1 MLKVNGNMKVEDI
14 FQELKEV
21 ANPED
26 AIHMKAYMKDQFEFL
41 GVKTPIRRKLSKVF
55 FKKNS
60 SPAIDWKF
68 IHQAWENPY
77 REMQYVV
84 LDYLKLKQKFLTSN
98 DLPKIKKLAQTKPW
112 WDTIDFL
119 CRSVGFIC
127 LHYPE
132 TKKFVLEWSRDEDFW
147 LRRLVIEHQLL
158 QKEETDVQLLEQI
171 LVNNLDQFEFF
182 INKAIGWALRDYSK
196 TNPDWVLEFIEKYK
210 DKLSKLSIKEGSKYL
225 LER

>member
-14 FQELKEV
+14 FQGLKEV
-21 ANPED
+21 ATPED
-26 AIHMKAYMKDQFEFL
+26 AIYMKSYIKDQFEFL
-41 GVKTPIRRKLSKVF
+41 GVKTPVRRKLSKVF

-147 LRRLVIEHQLL
+147 LRRLAIEHQLL

>member
-1 MLKVNGNMKVEDI
+1 MNDDMNAEDI
-14 FQELKEV
+14 FQNLKEV
-21 ANPED
+21 ANSDD
-26 AIHMKAYMKDQFEFL
+26 AVHMRAYMKNQFEFL

-60 SPAIDWKF
+60 SPAIYWKF

-84 LDYLKLKQKFLTSN
+84 LDYLQLKQKFLTSN

-119 CRSVGFIC
+119 CRTVGYIS

-147 LRRLVIEHQLL
+147 LRRLAIEHQLL
-158 QKEETDVQLLEQI
+158 QKEETDVQLLE
-171 LVNNLDQFEFF
+171 
-182 INKAIGWALRDYSK
+182 
-196 TNPDWVLEFIEKYK
+196 FIEKYK
-210 DKLSKLSIKEGSKYL
+210 DRLSKLSIKEGSRYL
-225 LER
+225 

>member
-26 AIHMKAYMKDQFEFL
+26 AIYMKAYMKDQFEFL
-41 GVKTPIRRKLSKVF
+41 GVKTPVRRKLSKVF

-60 SPAIDWKF
+60 SLAIDWKF
-68 IHQAWENPY
+68 IHQAWDNPY

-84 LDYLKLKQKFLTSN
+84 LDYLQLKQKALTPS

-119 CRSVGFIC
+119 CRSVGYIC

-147 LRRLVIEHQLL
+147 LRRLAIEHQLL

-171 LVNNLDQFEFF
+171 LINNLDQTEFF

-196 TNPDWVLEFIEKYK
+196 TNPDWVREFIEKYK
-210 DKLSKLSIKEGSKYL
+210 DRLSKLSIKEGSRYL
-225 LER
+225 

>member
-1 MLKVNGNMKVEDI
+1 MKVEDI
-14 FQELKEV
+14 FQGLKEV
-21 ANPED
+21 ATPED
-26 AIHMKAYMKDQFEFL
+26 AIYMKSYIKDQFEFL
-41 GVKTPIRRKLSKVF
+41 GVKTPVRRKLSKVF

-147 LRRLVIEHQLL
+147 LRRLAIEHQLL

>member
-1 MLKVNGNMKVEDI
+1 MKVEDI
-14 FQELKEV
+14 FQGLKEV

-41 GVKTPIRRKLSKVF
+41 GVKTPVRRKLSKVF

-68 IHQAWENPY
+68 IHQAWDNPY

-84 LDYLKLKQKFLTSN
+84 LDYLQLKQKALTPS

-119 CRSVGFIC
+119 CRSVGYIS

-132 TKKFVLEWSRDEDFW
+132 TKKIVLDWSRDKDFW
-147 LRRLVIEHQLL
+147 LRRIAIEHQLL

-171 LVNNLDQFEFF
+171 LINNLNQTEFF

-225 LER
+225 

>member
-14 FQELKEV
+14 FQGLKEV

-26 AIHMKAYMKDQFEFL
+26 AIHMKAYMKDQLEFL
-41 GVKTPIRRKLSKVF
+41 GVKTPVRRKLSKVF

-60 SPAIDWKF
+60 SLAIDWKF

-84 LDYLKLKQKFLTSN
+84 LDYLQLKQKALTPS

-119 CRSVGFIC
+119 CRSVGYIS

-132 TKKFVLEWSRDEDFW
+132 TKKIVLDWSRDKDFW
-147 LRRLVIEHQLL
+147 LRRIAIEHQLL

-171 LVNNLDQFEFF
+171 LINNLNQTEFF
-182 INKAIGWALRDYSK
+182 INKVIGWALRDYSK

-225 LER
+225 

>member
-14 FQELKEV
+14 FQGLKEV

-41 GVKTPIRRKLSKVF
+41 GVKTPVRRKLSKVF

-60 SPAIDWKF
+60 SLTIDWKF
-68 IHQAWENPY
+68 IHQAWDNPY

-84 LDYLKLKQKFLTSN
+84 LDYLQLKQKALTPS

-147 LRRLVIEHQLL
+147 LRRLAIEHQLL

-171 LVNNLDQFEFF
+171 LINNLNQTEFF

-225 LER
+225 

>member
-14 FQELKEV
+14 FQGLKEV

-26 AIHMKAYMKDQFEFL
+26 AIHMEAYMKDQFEFL

-60 SPAIDWKF
+60 SLAIDWKF
-68 IHQAWENPY
+68 IHQAWDNPY

-84 LDYLKLKQKFLTSN
+84 LDYLQLKQKALTPS

-119 CRSVGFIC
+119 CRSVGYIS

-132 TKKFVLEWSRDEDFW
+132 TKKIVLDWSRDKDFW
-147 LRRLVIEHQLL
+147 LRRIAIEHQLL

-171 LVNNLDQFEFF
+171 LINNLNQTEFF

-225 LER
+225 

>member
-147 LRRLVIEHQLL
+147 LRRLAIEHQLL

-171 LVNNLDQFEFF
+171 LVNNLDQTEFF

-210 DKLSKLSIKEGSKYL
+210 DRLSKLSIKEGSKYL
-225 LER
+225 

>member
-14 FQELKEV
+14 FQGLKEV

-26 AIHMKAYMKDQFEFL
+26 AIHMEAYMKDQFEFL
-41 GVKTPIRRKLSKVF
+41 GVKTPVRRKLSKVF

-84 LDYLKLKQKFLTSN
+84 LDYLQLKQKALKPS
-98 DLPKIKKLAQTKPW
+98 DLLKIKKLAQTKPW

-119 CRSVGFIC
+119 CRSVGYIC

-132 TKKFVLEWSRDEDFW
+132 TKKIVLDWSTDEDIW
-147 LRRLVIEHQLL
+147 LRRLAIEHQLL

-171 LVNNLDQFEFF
+171 LINNLNQTEFF

-196 TNPDWVLEFIEKYK
+196 TNPDWVREFIEKYK
-210 DKLSKLSIKEGSKYL
+210 DRLSKLSIKEGSKYL
-225 LER
+225 

>member
-14 FQELKEV
+14 FQGLKEV

-26 AIHMKAYMKDQFEFL
+26 AIHMEAYMKDQFEFL
-41 GVKTPIRRKLSKVF
+41 GVKTPVRRKLSKVF

-84 LDYLKLKQKFLTSN
+84 LDYLQLKQKALKPS
-98 DLPKIKKLAQTKPW
+98 DLLKIKKLAQTKPW

-147 LRRLVIEHQLL
+147 LRRLAIEHQLL

-171 LVNNLDQFEFF
+171 LINNLNQTEFF

-210 DKLSKLSIKEGSKYL
+210 YRLSKLSIKEGSKYL
-225 LER
+225 

>member
-14 FQELKEV
+14 FQGLKEV

-41 GVKTPIRRKLSKVF
+41 GVKTPVRRKLSKVF

-68 IHQAWENPY
+68 IHQAWDNPY

-84 LDYLKLKQKFLTSN
+84 LDYLQLKQKALTPS

-119 CRSVGFIC
+119 CRSVGYIS

-132 TKKFVLEWSRDEDFW
+132 TKKIVLDWSRDKDFW
-147 LRRLVIEHQLL
+147 LRRIAIEHQLL

-171 LVNNLDQFEFF
+171 LINNLNQTEFF

-225 LER
+225 

>member
-1 MLKVNGNMKVEDI
+1 MKVEDI
-14 FQELKEV
+14 FQGLKEV

-41 GVKTPIRRKLSKVF
+41 GVKTPVRRQVSKIF
-55 FKKNS
+55 FKKNHKS
-60 SPAIDWKF
+60 TIDWKF
-68 IHQAWENPY
+68 IHQAWDNPY

-84 LDYLKLKQKFLTSN
+84 LDYLQLKQKALTPS

-147 LRRLVIEHQLL
+147 LRRLAIEHQLL

-171 LVNNLDQFEFF
+171 LINNLNQTEFF

-196 TNPDWVLEFIEKYK
+196 SNPDWVREFIEKYK
-210 DKLSKLSIKEGSKYL
+210 DRLSKLSIKEGSKYL
-225 LER
+225 

>member
-1 MLKVNGNMKVEDI
+1 MKVEDI
-14 FQELKEV
+14 FQGLKEV

-26 AIHMKAYMKDQFEFL
+26 AIHMKAYMKDQLEFL
-41 GVKTPIRRKLSKVF
+41 GVKTPVRRKLSKVF

-60 SPAIDWKF
+60 SLAIDWKF
-68 IHQAWENPY
+68 IHQAWDNPY

-84 LDYLKLKQKFLTSN
+84 LDYLQLKQKALTPS

-119 CRSVGFIC
+119 CRSVGYIS

-132 TKKFVLEWSRDEDFW
+132 TKKIVLDWSRDKDFW
-147 LRRLVIEHQLL
+147 LRRIAIEHQLL

-171 LVNNLDQFEFF
+171 LINNLNQTEFF

-210 DKLSKLSIKEGSKYL
+210 DKLSRLSIKEGSKYL
-225 LER
+225 

>member
-41 GVKTPIRRKLSKVF
+41 GVKTPVRRQVSKIF
-55 FKKNS
+55 FKKNHKS
-60 SPAIDWKF
+60 TIDWEF
-68 IHQAWENPY
+68 VNQAWENPY
-77 REMQYVV
+77 REMQYAV
-84 LDYLKLKQKFLTSN
+84 LDYLQLKQKALIPS

-119 CRSVGFIC
+119 CRSVGYIC

-132 TKKFVLEWSRDEDFW
+132 TKKLVLDWSTDEDIW
-147 LRRLVIEHQLL
+147 LRRLAIEHQLL
-158 QKEETDVQLLEQI
+158 QKEQTDVLLLEQI
-171 LVNNLDQFEFF
+171 LVNNLDQTEFF

-210 DKLSKLSIKEGSKYL
+210 DRLSKFSIKEGSKYL
-225 LER
+225 

>member
-14 FQELKEV
+14 FQGLKEV

-41 GVKTPIRRKLSKVF
+41 GVKTPVRRKLSKVF

-68 IHQAWENPY
+68 IHQAWDNPY

-84 LDYLKLKQKFLTSN
+84 LDYLQMKQKALTPS
-98 DLPKIKKLAQTKPW
+98 DLSKIKKLAQTKPW

-147 LRRLVIEHQLL
+147 LRCLAIEHQLL

-210 DKLSKLSIKEGSKYL
+210 DRLSKLSIKEGSKYL

>member
-14 FQELKEV
+14 FQGLKEV

-41 GVKTPIRRKLSKVF
+41 GVKTPVRRKLSKVF

-60 SPAIDWKF
+60 SLAIDWKF

-84 LDYLKLKQKFLTSN
+84 LDYLQLKQKALTPS

-119 CRSVGFIC
+119 CRSVGYIS

-132 TKKFVLEWSRDEDFW
+132 TKKIVLDWSRDKDFW
-147 LRRLVIEHQLL
+147 LRRIAIEHQLL

-171 LVNNLDQFEFF
+171 LINNLNQTEFF

-196 TNPDWVLEFIEKYK
+196 TNPDWVREFIEKYK
-210 DKLSKLSIKEGSKYL
+210 DRLSKLSIKEGSKYL
-225 LER
+225 